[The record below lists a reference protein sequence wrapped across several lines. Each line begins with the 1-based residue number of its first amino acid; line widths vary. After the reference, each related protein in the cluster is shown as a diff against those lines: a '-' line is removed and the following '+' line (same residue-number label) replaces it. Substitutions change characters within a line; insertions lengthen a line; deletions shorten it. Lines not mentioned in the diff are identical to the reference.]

1 MDFSIE
7 TLKQETAAVMEELFR
22 NCSEGHYT
30 LRKGDILVIGCS
42 TSKVMGFHMGTHSTE
57 DAARAIMETVL
68 PYVHG
73 KGLFLACQ
81 CCEHL
86 NRAIVVERECM
97 EKYDF
102 EQVSVKPAL
111 HAGGAWSVQ
120 AMQQFTDPVV
130 VEDIKMRA
138 RAGISAAFSSE
149 CICVRSA
156 FRFIMKTQKSAAQMS
171 PWHATAP
178 SSSEAKEHSIK
189 ISVRNTDTDV
199 FAYTFKRAVLHRS
212 NR

>member
-1 MDFSIE
+1 MDEIYE
-7 TLKQETAAVMEELFR
+7 QARAAALEL
-22 NCSEGHYT
+22 CEQSGIGEG
-30 LRKGDILVIGCS
+30 DVAVIGCS
-42 TSKVMGFHMGTHSTE
+42 TSVVLGKKMGTSGCVDTAKSIYDGLMSVFAE
-57 DAARAIMETVL
+57 KGIYLAA
-68 PYVHG
+68 
-73 KGLFLACQ
+73 Q

-138 RAGISAAFSSE
+138 RAGIDIGGVF
-149 CICVRSA
+149 IGMHMRPVCVPIHNENTKIGCANVTMARN
-156 FRFIMKTQKSAAQMS
+156 RPKLIGGERAQ
-171 PWHATAP
+171 
-178 SSSEAKEHSIK
+178 
-189 ISVRNTDTDV
+189 
-199 FAYTFKRAVLHRS
+199 Y
-212 NR
+212 